1 MLNRNRSEYGID
13 MRESPAFPVSLSRV
27 NELTAEDFITLFGD
41 IAEHSPWVAE
51 AAAALRPFEDIPA
64 MIAAFEAAMR
74 GAPHDRQL
82 ELIRAHPDLAGKA
95 ALAGEVAQES
105 KREQAGAGLDT
116 LSPEEFA
123 AFERLNGAYKDRF
136 GFPFILAVKGAT
148 KHQILSSF
156 ESRLTN
162 ESETEFSTALAQ
174 IARILRFRIEERVV
188 VERRDLSQTGGRTGD
203 KSVEEPVC
211 SRLGRRAQSMI
222 KALSRHSAEEGKV
235 TRLYLSQEHRAAAD
249 DVASWMRQAGLD
261 VSEDNLGTVRGYL
274 APSVPGDGRVLLI
287 GSHIDTVRDAGK
299 YDGNLGVIAG
309 ILAAEELAAGGAQ
322 LPFGIEVLAF
332 GDEEGVR
339 FPTTLLSSSAAAG
352 NLDWRALQATD
363 GDGIP
368 VREALKRFGC
378 DPDKA
383 ASAAYEAENVL
394 GYLEVHI
401 EQGPVLEADGLPV
414 GIVTAIAGA
423 SRFRISLRG
432 EAGHAGTV
440 PMSLRHDALT
450 AASELVLAIEKIGQA
465 GSRNHLVATVGEM
478 TVLPG
483 AVNVIPGEVRMS
495 LDVRASSDA
504 ARLEAVEAIRAA
516 ARSIGAKRGCVVGIE
531 RFHDADTVPCSEAIQ
546 NSMAHVISNMGIR
559 PRRLMSGAGHDG
571 QAMAKL
577 CDIGMIFVRCRA
589 GISHNPLEHATSDDM
604 GTAIEALIG
613 TIEKLAQQERN
624 VR

>member
-1 MLNRNRSEYGID
+1 MT
-13 MRESPAFPVSLSRV
+13 ESPAFPVSLSHV
-27 NELTAEDFITLFGD
+27 NGLAAEEFIEMFGD

-51 AAAALRPFEDIPA
+51 AAAPLRPFEDIPA

-74 GAPHDRQL
+74 AAPRERQMDL
-82 ELIRAHPDLAGKA
+82 VRAHPDLAGKA
-95 ALAGEVAQES
+95 ALAGEMAQES

-116 LSPEEFA
+116 LTPDEFA
-123 AFERLNGAYKDRF
+123 AFERLNGAYKERF

-148 KHQILSSF
+148 KHQILASF
-156 ESRLTN
+156 EVRVTN
-162 ESETEFSTALAQ
+162 EAEVEFSTALAQ
-174 IARILRFRIEERVV
+174 IARILRFRIEDRVR
-188 VERRDLSQTGGRTGD
+188 VERRKTGKTAGTSGE
-203 KSVEEPVC
+203 KPVGKPVEEPVC
-211 SRLGRRAQSMI
+211 SRLGKRAGSMI
-222 KALSRHSAEEGKV
+222 EALARHTEEEGKV
-235 TRLYLSQEHRAAAD
+235 TRLFLSPEHRAAAD
-249 DVASWMRQAGLD
+249 DVASWMRQAGLE

-274 APSVPGDGRVLLI
+274 PPTVDGDGRVLLI

-299 YDGNLGVIAG
+299 YDGNLGVVAG
-309 ILAAEELAAGGAQ
+309 ILAAEELAAEGVE

-352 NLDWRALQATD
+352 DLDWRALQASDTD
-363 GDGIP
+363 GIT
-368 VREALKRFGC
+368 VREALKRFGA

-383 ASAAYEAENVL
+383 GSAAYDPKNVL

-401 EQGPVLEADGLPV
+401 EQGPVLETEGLPI

-440 PMSLRHDALT
+440 PMSHRHDALT
-450 AASELVLAIEKIGQA
+450 AASELILAIEKIGRA
-465 GSRNHLVATVGEM
+465 GSRNHLVATVGEV

-483 AVNVIPGEVRMS
+483 AVNVIPGEVRLS
-495 LDVRASSDA
+495 LDVRASTDA
-504 ARLEAVEAIRAA
+504 ARQEAVDAIRGA
-516 ARSIGAKRGCVVGIE
+516 ARAIGAKRGCVVGIE
-531 RFHDADTVPCSEAIQ
+531 RFHDADTAPCSEGLQ
-546 NSMAHVISNMGIR
+546 KTMAQAVSDMGIR
-559 PRRLMSGAGHDG
+559 PLRLMSGAGHDG

-577 CDIGMIFVRCRA
+577 TDIGMIFVRCRA
-589 GISHNPLEHATSDDM
+589 GISHNPLEHATGDDM
-604 GTAIEALIG
+604 GTAIEALIA